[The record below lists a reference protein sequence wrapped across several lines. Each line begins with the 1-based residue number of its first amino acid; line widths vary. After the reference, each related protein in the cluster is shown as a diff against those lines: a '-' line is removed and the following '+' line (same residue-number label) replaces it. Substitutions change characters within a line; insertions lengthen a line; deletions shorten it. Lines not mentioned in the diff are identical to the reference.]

1 MSTRSII
8 DTHCHLTFP
17 PLCDNLSAVL
27 DRAKQA
33 AVTRVIVPAYDPPS
47 WDEVA
52 ALAASHQHVIYPSLG
67 LHPWVADQPLDL
79 DALARKLRDS
89 GAVAVGEIGLDGK
102 IESPSLEV
110 QIPVLQQQL
119 ELARDLDLPVILHC
133 RGAFEE
139 LLTMLDR
146 FSPRLPGV
154 LHAFSRSPELAR
166 RFMKL
171 GLYLGIGGA
180 VTRMRARQT
189 RATVEAVPL
198 ERLVLETDAPSIG
211 LEGVEPIA
219 AEPHHVR
226 NVALAVA
233 DLRGITLEAV
243 TTATTDNARRLFRF

>member
-1 MSTRSII
+1 
-8 DTHCHLTFP
+8 LP
-17 PLCDNLSAVL
+17 AVL
-27 DRAKQA
+27 DRAEQA
-33 AVTRVIVPAYDPPS
+33 DVTKVIVPAYDPPS
-47 WDEVA
+47 WDEVI
-52 ALAASHQHVIYPSLG
+52 ALAAAHQDAIYPSLG
-67 LHPWVADQPLDL
+67 LHPWVAGQPLDL
-79 DALARKLRDS
+79 DVLAGKLRDCS
-89 GAVAVGEIGLDGK
+89 AVAVGEIGLDGK

-110 QIPVLQQQL
+110 QIPVLLQQL

-139 LLTMLDR
+139 LLTMLER

-171 GLYLGIGGA
+171 GLHLGIGGA

-243 TTATTDNARRLFRF
+243 TTATTDNARRIFGF